1 MALRIVSG
9 TLALTLFALIGG
21 CAGSESDRMPASP
34 HPELLYVDSVVLV
47 QTDSVFVGW
56 PIDVAPL
63 ADGTFL
69 VADALSHSLQHYG
82 VNGEVLGLIGR
93 QGSGPGEFEY
103 PVARLVVD
111 GDSLIFV
118 LTGPQVQSIAF
129 PSGVFSWRKPVRL
142 GLAAGIAASRG
153 HVFVR
158 RIDPER
164 RTSIGVVTESVDS
177 AMPAGPFPHP
187 LGTSPVIDE
196 SHFSALAIVPRHGI
210 DSVAFTLLAADFL
223 FIGPLDGSTY
233 DSIAIP
239 VLRRQGSRPDLI
251 RKFVAEPSTADLD
264 TFKPSVPWKLAT
276 LPDGNVASLTL
287 DGELAN
293 DRFQG
298 KFFLSVVDPAKRRA
312 CADAE
317 VPAPI
322 DPVPA
327 AAFRADTLL
336 VLVQEVSV
344 TTEVRTLIR
353 KYQIRTDR
361 CVWSTESASQ

>member
-1 MALRIVSG
+1 MAMRIVSA
-9 TLALTLFALIGG
+9 TLVLSILAPIGG
-21 CAGSESDRMPASP
+21 CGGSESDRMPASP
-34 HPELLYVDSVVLV
+34 HPQLLYVDSVVLV
-47 QTDSVFVGW
+47 QTESVFVGW
-56 PIDVAPL
+56 PVDVAPL

-69 VADALSHSLQHYG
+69 VADGLSHSLQHYG
-82 VNGEVLGLIGR
+82 ANGEVLELIGR
-93 QGSGPGEFEY
+93 QGGGPGEFEY
-103 PVARLVVD
+103 PLARLVTD
-111 GDSLIFV
+111 GDSLVFV
-118 LTGPQVQSIAF
+118 LTGPQVQSVAW
-129 PSGVFSWRKPVRL
+129 PSGIFLWRKSIRL
-142 GLAAGIAASRG
+142 APAAGIAASRG
-153 HVFVR
+153 HVFVTR
-158 RIDPER
+158 VDPER
-164 RTSIGVVTESVDS
+164 RTSIGVISEAADS

-196 SHFSALAIVPRHGI
+196 SHLSALAIAPRHGI

-251 RKFVAEPSTADLD
+251 RQFVADPSSAGLD
-264 TFKPSVPWKLAT
+264 TYKPSVPWKLAT

-287 DGELAN
+287 DAELAN
-293 DRFQG
+293 SRFQG

-312 CADAE
+312 CADAD

-327 AAFRADTLL
+327 VAFRADTLL

-361 CVWSTESASQ
+361 CAWSVDTGRS